1 MAPAVRGQRQY
12 WEDVEDDMT
21 LFIALSLLVTV
32 STAYLLHQFWTHS
45 LEREEPA
52 NPAEPPSRSNSDHL
66 KAA

>member
-1 MAPAVRGQRQY
+1 MQ
-12 WEDVEDDMT
+12 

-52 NPAEPPSRSNSDHL
+52 APVEPSAPSNSDHL